1 MITQAALLLLFSLD
15 FSFDDIF
22 LYVQEN
28 VGQIF
33 TVVPNLKRTVPLQ
46 RIPIIAST
54 EMLDEMLD
62 RLNKPFASTAEI
74 LEYCRR

>member
-33 TVVPNLKRTVPLQ
+33 IVVPNLKRTAPLQ
-46 RIPIIAST
+46 RIPIITSI
-54 EMLDEMLD
+54 EMLDKMLDEMLGHFKH
-62 RLNKPFASTAEI
+62 LSQH
-74 LEYCRR
+74 L